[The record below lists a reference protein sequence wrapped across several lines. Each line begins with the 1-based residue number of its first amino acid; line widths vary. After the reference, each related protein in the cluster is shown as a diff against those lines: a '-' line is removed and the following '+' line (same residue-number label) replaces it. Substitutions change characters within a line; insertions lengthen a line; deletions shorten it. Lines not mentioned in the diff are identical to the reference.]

1 MAEKT
6 TKQEDKIRLYKLQLS
21 AHKPKNRSSKHE
33 RWLKGRKTIERCL
46 SGEALKE
53 MANNGRFQAQI
64 ELNRRAKKRDK
75 KEAKA

>member
-6 TKQEDKIRLYKLQLS
+6 IKKDDRVKLYKQQIGS
-21 AHKPKNRSSKHE
+21 HKPKNRSSKDTK
-33 RWLKGRKTIERCL
+33 WLRSMKKIERCL
-46 SGEALKE
+46 SGEALRE

>member
-1 MAEKT
+1 MTEKT
-6 TKQEDKIRLYKLQLS
+6 TKQEDKIRLCGPRPS

-33 RWLKGRKTIERCL
+33 RWLKGLKLIERCL
-46 SGEALKE
+46 SGEALRE